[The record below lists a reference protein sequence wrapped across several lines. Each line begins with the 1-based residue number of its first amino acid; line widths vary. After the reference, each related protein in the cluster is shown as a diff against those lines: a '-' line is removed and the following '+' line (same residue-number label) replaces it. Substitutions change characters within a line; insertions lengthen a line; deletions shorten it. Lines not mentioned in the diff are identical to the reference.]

1 MHFIFLRKLVFMML
15 IWYNSGK
22 LVYKL
27 VLAKITKEE
36 LKTNTN
42 KLHRTVSYQPN
53 NTEPMSQKFKSY
65 FYSKIL

>member
-1 MHFIFLRKLVFMML
+1 MML

-53 NTEPMSQKFKSY
+53 NTEP
-65 FYSKIL
+65 KIIRDKKM